1 MWWKIVMLILDVL
14 GCMFLVYSAF
24 TESVSWKIVM
34 NVVMAVAFAWYS
46 YDIIKDLT
54 KTEK

>member
-1 MWWKIVMLILDVL
+1 MWWKIVMLIINML
-14 GCMFLVYSAF
+14 GCVFLVYYAF
-24 TESVSWKIVM
+24 TEPVSWKVVM